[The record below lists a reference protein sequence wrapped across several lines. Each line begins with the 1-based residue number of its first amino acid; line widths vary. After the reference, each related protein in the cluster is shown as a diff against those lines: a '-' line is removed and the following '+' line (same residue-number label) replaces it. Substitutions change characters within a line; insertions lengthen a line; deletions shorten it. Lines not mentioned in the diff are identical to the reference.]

1 MIDHP
6 LCNVVHKEW
15 RHEAY
20 RPLTD
25 RIHRTD

>member
-1 MIDHP
+1 